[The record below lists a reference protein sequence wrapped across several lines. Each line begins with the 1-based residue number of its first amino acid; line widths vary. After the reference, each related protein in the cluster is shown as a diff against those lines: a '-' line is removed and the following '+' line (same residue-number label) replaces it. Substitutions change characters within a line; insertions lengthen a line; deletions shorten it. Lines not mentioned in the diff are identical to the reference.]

1 MSDARLTATEK
12 IVLSVL
18 VFSALVMFLNET
30 ILSVALTPIMED
42 LSIPATTAQWLTTG
56 FMLTMAVVIP
66 TTGFLLERLH
76 TRTIFFA
83 ALISFIAGTVVAAL
97 SPAFLVLLVGRV
109 LQAMGT
115 AIIMPLLMT
124 VTMRVVPAERRGSVM
139 GIISVVIAVAPA
151 LGPTV
156 SGVILNVLS
165 WHWLF
170 WVMVPLSAL
179 ALVIG
184 AVFLRNVGE
193 TSEAHLDVVSVILSA
208 FGFGGVIYAV
218 SELSSIISGSG
229 MARWSAVAAGVVGI
243 AALVLF
249 ARRQLRLEHPVLNM
263 AVFGVANFRLCL
275 IVMITLFGGLI
286 GAVTVLPIF
295 MQSGVGLDPRTT
307 GLVLM
312 PGGLINGFVAPF
324 IGRLY
329 DRFGPRPLLIPGMV
343 LFTVGMVL
351 MATTMN
357 EDTSAWG
364 VVARH
369 VLFSIGLGLSIT
381 PLMTTALGSLT
392 DELYGHGSAAFNT
405 LQQLGGALG
414 TALLVMALNM
424 GTMAAQNGGA
434 AASEAVATG
443 TQVAFL
449 VGTVFA
455 VLALILAPRVRPVG
469 QHAAS

>member
-83 ALISFIAGTVVAAL
+83 ALISF
-97 SPAFLVLLVGRV
+97 
-109 LQAMGT
+109 
-115 AIIMPLLMT
+115 
-124 VTMRVVPAERRGSVM
+124 
-139 GIISVVIAVAPA
+139 
-151 LGPTV
+151 
-156 SGVILNVLS
+156 
-165 WHWLF
+165 
-170 WVMVPLSAL
+170 
-179 ALVIG
+179 
-184 AVFLRNVGE
+184 
-193 TSEAHLDVVSVILSA
+193 
-208 FGFGGVIYAV
+208 
-218 SELSSIISGSG
+218 
-229 MARWSAVAAGVVGI
+229 
-243 AALVLF
+243 
-249 ARRQLRLEHPVLNM
+249 
-263 AVFGVANFRLCL
+263 
-275 IVMITLFGGLI
+275 
-286 GAVTVLPIF
+286 
-295 MQSGVGLDPRTT
+295 
-307 GLVLM
+307 
-312 PGGLINGFVAPF
+312 
-324 IGRLY
+324 
-329 DRFGPRPLLIPGMV
+329 
-343 LFTVGMVL
+343 
-351 MATTMN
+351 TTMN